1 MHRATLNYKFH
12 TFVSST
18 TILGIG
24 ILAVSAGILSTL
36 HEGDTMGWIWILIPL
51 TALSIPIVAIIAGI
65 VEKYMKAQEKQ
76 ANLMTEE
83 FIAEMTAL
91 RDEFQEQREV
101 YERRIA
107 NLEAIVTAQAG
118 EVRALPEA
126 DRRMMMPD
134 LQSTK
139 DLSDREKVALLAR
152 KLK

>member
-1 MHRATLNYKFH
+1 
-12 TFVSST
+12 
-18 TILGIG
+18 
-24 ILAVSAGILSTL
+24 
-36 HEGDTMGWIWILIPL
+36 MGWIWILIPL